1 MNVKLDDYE
10 VRVLIN
16 GLVQQHRSYDAKTNG
31 QIDSLA
37 LRLCDIAEA
46 MKPGRKKKIPFEP
59 VETRV
64 IRHRLMEW
72 RNREIQAKRLGA
84 VDALNELLISGKLN
98 DYLADINEQAEEMF
112 SRLVKQLAEKEGLT
126 EALKAENQMLWVQ
139 KMNSIRNTAME
150 VVSNDLIYC

>member
-16 GLVQQHRSYDAKTNG
+16 GLIQQHRSYDAETNG

-64 IRHRLMEW
+64 IRHCLIDW
-72 RNREIQAKRLGA
+72 RNREISQGNDVASEVIG
-84 VDALNELLISGKLN
+84 ELLQINDCVLGLAPPMLTIPGIGVASAAVILSEFGDLSKFNSPSKLLSMRSLSYCISSTSV
-98 DYLADINEQAEEMF
+98 AA
-112 SRLVKQLAEKEGLT
+112 
-126 EALKAENQMLWVQ
+126 
-139 KMNSIRNTAME
+139 
-150 VVSNDLIYC
+150 

>member
-16 GLVQQHRSYDAKTNG
+16 GLIQQHRSYDAETNG

-46 MKPGRKKKIPFEP
+46 MKPGRKKKIHFAP

-64 IRHRLMEW
+64 TCQCLMEW
-72 RNREIQAKRLGA
+72 QNREIQAKRLGA
-84 VDALNELLISGKLN
+84 VDALNELLIW
-98 DYLADINEQAEEMF
+98 F
-112 SRLVKQLAEKEGLT
+112 T
-126 EALKAENQMLWVQ
+126 
-139 KMNSIRNTAME
+139 
-150 VVSNDLIYC
+150 C

>member
-16 GLVQQHRSYDAKTNG
+16 GLIQQHRSYDAETNG

-59 VETRV
+59 VEISQGNDVASEV
-64 IRHRLMEW
+64 I
-72 RNREIQAKRLGA
+72 G
-84 VDALNELLISGKLN
+84 ELLCL
-98 DYLADINEQAEEMF
+98 L
-112 SRLVKQLAEKEGLT
+112 
-126 EALKAENQMLWVQ
+126 
-139 KMNSIRNTAME
+139 
-150 VVSNDLIYC
+150 